1 MTEDPLLLYAIF
13 PLLGI
18 SMLLIMIRFFIGP
31 RIADR
36 VISLDLVIS
45 VGIGTAAA
53 YTVMSG
59 KQVVLDIAMIM
70 ALLAFLG
77 TVAFAFYLE
86 RRGRKQ

>member
-1 MTEDPLLLYAIF
+1 MNEEIIMNYVIL
-13 PLLGI
+13 PLLGV
-18 SMLLIMIRFFIGP
+18 SLILIVIRFLKGP

-36 VISLDLVIS
+36 VISLDLAIS

-53 YTVMSG
+53 YTVASG
-59 KQVVLDIAMIM
+59 KQVVMDIAMIM

-86 RRGRKQ
+86 RRGRRE

>member
-1 MTEDPLLLYAIF
+1 MTEDPILLYGIF

-18 SMLLIMIRFFIGP
+18 SLLLIMIRFIIGP

-36 VISLDLVIS
+36 VISLDLTIS
-45 VGIGTAAA
+45 VGIGIAAA
-53 YTVMSG
+53 YTVLSG

-77 TVAFAFYLE
+77 TVAFAFYIE
-86 RRGRKQ
+86 RRGR

>member
-1 MTEDPLLLYAIF
+1 MSEEILMNYVVF
-13 PLLGI
+13 PLLGL
-18 SMLLIMIRFFIGP
+18 SLILILIRFLKGP

-36 VISLDLVIS
+36 VISLDLAIS

-53 YTVMSG
+53 YTVATG

-77 TVAFAFYLE
+77 TVAFAFYIE
-86 RRGRKQ
+86 RRGRRE

>member
-1 MTEDPLLLYAIF
+1 MTEDPILLYGIF

-18 SMLLIMIRFFIGP
+18 SLLLIMIRFIIGP

-36 VISLDLVIS
+36 VISLDLTIS
-45 VGIGTAAA
+45 VGIGIAAA
-53 YTVMSG
+53 YTILSG

-77 TVAFAFYLE
+77 TVAFAFYIE
-86 RRGRKQ
+86 RRGR